1 MTPEP
6 ARTAAPPAGRGMGPS
21 RRQRADAKRN
31 VAALLD
37 AAKTVFAAS
46 GVDAPAKQI
55 TDLAGV
61 GVGTLYR
68 HFPRRS
74 DLIVAVLQHEIDECV
89 EAAEELGTAL
99 DPWEALMRWIER
111 FTGFVG
117 TKRGLA
123 SALHSGDPAYDDLP
137 QHLLDRVEPA
147 LQTLLARAADGGY
160 ARDDVTAREVLMTI
174 ALICQ
179 PVPGEQPGFNQRM
192 TAVFMA
198 GLGRGAKA
206 GAEPADGGGRAGSQ
220 AGG

>member
-1 MTPEP
+1 MAPESV
-6 ARTAAPPAGRGMGPS
+6 RTAAPSGERSTDPS
-21 RRQRADAKRN
+21 RRQRSDAKRN
-31 VAALLD
+31 VAALVE
-37 AAKTVFAAS
+37 AAKTVFASS
-46 GVDAPAKQI
+46 GVDAPAKEI

-89 EAAEELGTAL
+89 EAADELAATL
-99 DPWEALMRWIER
+99 RPWEALLGWIER
-111 FTGFVG
+111 FTDFVG

-137 QHLLDRVEPA
+137 LHLMDRLEPA
-147 LQTLLARAADGGY
+147 FGTLLARAVDGGY

-179 PVPGEQPGFNQRM
+179 PVRGEQPSFNQRM
-192 TAVFMA
+192 TGVFMA
-198 GLGRGAKA
+198 GLAAR
-206 GAEPADGGGRAGSQ
+206 PLRDGGPLV
-220 AGG
+220 